1 MQPTSSSETDD
12 TFCDVVMQM
21 LRLSNAF
28 PLALPA
34 RPEINH
40 RPLVGANVS
49 LRCQVLYWHAMP
61 QQAPCSAVGK
71 CTPCP
76 ASASADSGT
85 CVREDGVVEVVACLQ
100 LAVELW

>member
-21 LRLSNAF
+21 LRLSKCVSSGTASSPRNQ
-28 PLALPA
+28 
-34 RPEINH
+34 H